1 VELVYDAGALI
12 GAERG
17 SVDLLAL
24 HDAALRAGVLP
35 MVPVAVLGQV
45 WRGTSRQARLSRLLA
60 GCQVLPLDETTARE
74 GGVLCGRANTAD
86 IVDAVVVVLASRY
99 HAGVVTSDRSDLEI
113 LAAALPVKLTVYDV

>member
-35 MVPVAVLGQV
+35 MVPAAVLGQV
-45 WRGTSRQARLSRLLA
+45 WRGRSRQVRLSRLLA

-74 GGVLCGRANTAD
+74 GGVLCGRAKMPD

-99 HAGVVTSDRSDLEI
+99 HAGVITSDRSDLEI
-113 LAAALPVKLTVYDV
+113 LAAALPVTLNIYDI

>member
-1 VELVYDAGALI
+1 MYDAGALI

-45 WRGTSRQARLSRLLA
+45 WRGTSRRARLSRLLA
-60 GCQVLPLDETTARE
+60 GCQVLPLDEITARE
-74 GGVLCGRANTAD
+74 GGVLCGRAKTSD
-86 IVDAVVVVLASRY
+86 IIDAVVVVVASRY
-99 HAGVVTSDRSDLEI
+99 HAGVVTSDCSDLEI
-113 LAAALPVKLTVYDV
+113 LAAALPVKLSVYDV